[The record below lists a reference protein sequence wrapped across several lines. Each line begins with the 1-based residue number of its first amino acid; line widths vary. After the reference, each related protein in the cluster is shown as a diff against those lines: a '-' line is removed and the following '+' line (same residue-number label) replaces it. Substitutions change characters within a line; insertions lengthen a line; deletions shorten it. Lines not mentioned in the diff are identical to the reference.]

1 MIIDNFYPTAT
12 TIDLTT
18 NEVEL
23 TDNVVAN
30 YGGDLS
36 AYWMGY
42 IESDDIPDFFK
53 PRVLTCFPNSSSV
66 LKIQK
71 YDVPTADFGYVQK
84 NSSTRGL
91 NFNYTLNS
99 TPVTGTTYYNAIN
112 AMSPLNAPVITL
124 SGGFRIALYISMC
137 YFFVGDSHYKLA
149 SEQIHFTSIT
159 DFLDF
164 MHGDTTVNITFSM
177 TDSSVSPAVT
187 YSHTINDLS
196 VSDIDGKFLSDF
208 EVIGGAN
215 SAHYSISITGF
226 NYNHS
231 NRWYQND
238 GIATTRT
245 DCYVSPAVKI
255 STGTFEY
262 LYCNYGISMII
273 NVPFRNSG
281 TPSTSYIITEPSV
294 TNVGGSSWYGNNGI
308 YFMCPVYDDNDID
321 FLDFIDDPTAINFL
335 NSGAIIYDN
344 PNISGSF
351 KIVPSLKA
359 KDILMYFALY
369 PSLSGASVGD
379 IYLPLFDGNKLTGD
393 FFPLDELADKGAD
406 FQKDD
411 DISKNDYTED
421 DKPSGGEGDGTD
433 DYDRGDGTNLPAVS
447 SLRFVTGNGFTKFYL
462 LGTTELSDIKS
473 LLSAM
478 PSTFWE
484 ALGTATDYKMSN
496 LFDYIASLKWYPI
509 PILEGATSL
518 FPDTQTNDIQVGF
531 SSNSVIHFLGTP
543 YCYNLGTVNRLYHM
557 GAITIPYKVAGK
569 ESFLDYEPYTSV
581 TAVLPYIGNIQL
593 NCNDVLN
600 RTINC
605 YYIIDLTTGMCTCIL
620 DNQFYI
626 IAVASGKIGVDLSIS
641 GNDVIT
647 QSEKIASAYISAGSH
662 AVNNGISL
670 VTSALSGNIAGGISG
685 AVSTVTDIASDAV
698 SIANAK
704 RGVPRVI
711 GSGSGFG
718 STYTSQTP
726 CIQVC
731 RPNVKIPDN
740 YGHTQG
746 YVTSTTQKI
755 SALSG
760 FTVVD
765 NPDLTSVKTNSAG
778 YPLTRE
784 ETDLLYNILTTGFYA

>member
-1 MIIDNFYPTAT
+1 MIIDNFYPTDT
-12 TIDLTT
+12 IIDLTT

-23 TDNVVAN
+23 TDDVVAN
-30 YGGDLS
+30 YNGDLS
-36 AYWMGY
+36 AYWIGY
-42 IESDDIPDFFK
+42 IEAGDIPEFFI
-53 PRVLTCFPNSSSV
+53 PRRFTCFPNTSPV

-71 YDVPTADFGYVQK
+71 YDIPSSDFGYVQK
-84 NSSTRGL
+84 NTSTRGL
-91 NFNYTLNS
+91 NWNYSLHS
-99 TPVTGTTYYNAIN
+99 TPVTGTHDYKGIN
-112 AMSPLNAPVITL
+112 AMSPLNAPTITL
-124 SGGFRIALYISMC
+124 SGGFRISLYLSMC
-137 YFFVGDSHYKLA
+137 YHFVGDSHYKLA
-149 SEQIHFTSIT
+149 GTQIQFTTIS

-164 MHGDTTVNITFSM
+164 MHGDSSVSVSFSM
-177 TDSSVSPAVT
+177 TDTSVTPQVT
-187 YSHTINDLS
+187 YTHTISDLTI
-196 VSDIDGKFLSDF
+196 SDIDGKFLNEF
-208 EVIGGAN
+208 NVIGGAN
-215 SAHYSISITGF
+215 SAHYSVSITGF
-226 NYNHS
+226 LYNKS
-231 NRWYQND
+231 NAWHKND
-238 GIATTRT
+238 GIATLRT
-245 DCYVSPAVKI
+245 DCFVSSGIKI
-255 STGTFEY
+255 ETESQSY
-262 LYCNYGISMII
+262 LYCNYGSSMIV
-273 NVPFRNSG
+273 NVPFRNTG
-281 TPSTSYIITEPSV
+281 TPSTSVIISEPSV
-294 TNVGGSSWYGNNGI
+294 QNVGGQTWYQNSGV
-308 YFMCPVYDDNDID
+308 YFMSPVEEDNDIN
-321 FLDFIDDPTAINFL
+321 FLDLIDHPEDITFL
-335 NSGAIIYDN
+335 KSGAIIYDN
-344 PNISGSF
+344 PSYSGSF

-369 PSLSGASVGD
+369 PSLSGSVVGD
-379 IYLPLFDGNKLTGD
+379 IYLPLFDGNRLTGD
-393 FFPLDELADKGAD
+393 FFPLEELADKGAD

-411 DISKNDYTED
+411 DISKDDYTED

-433 DYDRGDGTNLPAVS
+433 DYDRGDGTNLPEVS
-447 SLRFVTGNGFTKFYL
+447 ALRFVTGNGFTKFYL
-462 LGTTELSDIKS
+462 LGGVELADLKL

-509 PILEGATSL
+509 NILEGATSL

-531 SSNSVIHFLGTP
+531 SSNSIIHFLGTP

-557 GAITIPYKVAGK
+557 GSITIPYKVAGK

-581 TAVLPYIGNIQL
+581 TAVLPYIGNISL

-620 DNQFYI
+620 DNQYYI

-647 QSEKIASAYISAGSH
+647 QSEKIASSYISAGSH

-670 VTSALSGNIAGGISG
+670 VASAMSGDVASGISG
-685 AVSTVTDIASDAV
+685 AVSTVADIASDAV

-731 RPNVKIPDN
+731 RPNVKIPEN

-746 YVTSTTQKI
+746 YVTSSTQKI
-755 SALSG
+755 SSISG

-765 NPDLTSVKTNSAG
+765 NPDLRSVKTNSDG

-784 ETDLLYNILTTGFYA
+784 ETDMLYNILTNGFYA